1 MENERE
7 VRGEKGRGRYTS
19 VGRGRDKSGWKNRK
33 QVCEVDILGAWEG
46 GEKGKGEV
54 GTLLI
59 MNYNSKTTH
68 PYMGMYT

>member
-46 GEKGKGEV
+46 GGRRKREGGSWYA
-54 GTLLI
+54 I
-59 MNYNSKTTH
+59 NYEL
-68 PYMGMYT
+68 